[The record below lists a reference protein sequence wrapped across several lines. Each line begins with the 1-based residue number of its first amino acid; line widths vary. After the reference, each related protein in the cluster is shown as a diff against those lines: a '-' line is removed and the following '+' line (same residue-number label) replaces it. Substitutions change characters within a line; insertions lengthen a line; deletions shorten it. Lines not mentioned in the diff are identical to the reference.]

1 MVADLRPTED
11 AYLAAPPKSWPMSGH
26 CMAFLGHLA
35 PSTRGKQGP
44 VGDSGHA
51 VDASKT
57 KSDFRFLGAFSL
69 RP

>member
-1 MVADLRPTED
+1 
-11 AYLAAPPKSWPMSGH
+11 MSGH
-26 CMAFLGHLA
+26 RMAFLGHLA

-44 VGDSGHA
+44 VGDSDHA
-51 VDASKT
+51 VNASKT